1 MKTCCSVPGSHF
13 SQALPSALRPLP
25 PDDFLLHRQH
35 ISRHPTQPVRCLTV
49 RYRSVCVAHGGPHH
63 RSASDNLEVVPT
75 RAVWPSIAPLPAN
88 PLSGLFL
95 SHAASPS
102 YLLPDPD
109 GLFVGG
115 SALRR
120 ARAPQMQMQGRMW
133 VDVALQASTD
143 CRGVCRANH
152 MSQFR
157 TLWKGRVKKDVWA
170 ARFRCPYMKS
180 LISKVGL
187 IHTWGKKRVT
197 GRFGDAPGASPF
209 ELFALAVESI

>member
-88 PLSGLFL
+88 PLSFRLVSVACCITVIFVAGPRRFVCWRQCVAACSCSTNANAGAHVGRCGVASIHRLPGGL
-95 SHAASPS
+95 SRQPHVAV
-102 YLLPDPD
+102 PDAVE
-109 GLFVGG
+109 GQGEEGCLG
-115 SALRR
+115 SALSLPIHEVFDLKGRSHTYVGQKARDGAFWRR
-120 ARAPQMQMQGRMW
+120 ARRISIR
-133 VDVALQASTD
+133 V
-143 CRGVCRANH
+143 VCAC
-152 MSQFR
+152 
-157 TLWKGRVKKDVWA
+157 G
-170 ARFRCPYMKS
+170 
-180 LISKVGL
+180 
-187 IHTWGKKRVT
+187 
-197 GRFGDAPGASPF
+197 
-209 ELFALAVESI
+209 